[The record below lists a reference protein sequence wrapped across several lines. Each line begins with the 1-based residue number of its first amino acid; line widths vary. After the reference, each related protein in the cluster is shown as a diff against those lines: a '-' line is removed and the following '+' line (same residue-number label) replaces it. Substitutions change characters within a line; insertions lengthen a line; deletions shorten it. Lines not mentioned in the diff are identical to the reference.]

1 MLSFLKNTTLLTN
14 SGVNEMDLSKENLT
28 YHFIKR
34 YGFEPNP
41 TQLTLFRKAVVDAA
55 KKQGR

>member
-1 MLSFLKNTTLLTN
+1 
-14 SGVNEMDLSKENLT
+14 MDLSKENLT